1 MSTPNSIVPAVDPNS
16 IQFSGQVS
24 LDGKR
29 NVPTLGTL
37 TTIVEH
43 EVATMIVNK
52 QSFTSYGVTL
62 ALRNQYPMLEIEHL
76 RTDGTDGRPAT
87 VGIKTV
93 QELVHDLM
101 PNLMTRYNIPYIVED
116 HLWGRNGIDDQN
128 GKSALTYV
136 PYNALAHGAQTVQNP
151 VPDVVVGLDDT
162 APKPDVQIGAVVTS
176 AGVTIFVHNND
187 PKLPKPKHVAQID
200 WPTDLHDM
208 FKLPATTD
216 DETVIE

>member
-1 MSTPNSIVPAVDPNS
+1 MSTAIVPAVDPNA
-16 IQFSGQVS
+16 IQYSGQTS

-29 NVPTLGTL
+29 QVPTLGTL

-43 EVATMIVNK
+43 EVATLIVAR

-62 ALRNQYPMLEIEHL
+62 SLRSQYPMLEIEHL

-87 VGIKTV
+87 IGVMTV

-101 PNLMTRYNIPYIVED
+101 PNLMARYAIPYIAED
-116 HLWGRNGIDDQN
+116 HLWGRNGIDDPN

-136 PYNALAHGAQTVQNP
+136 PYNALTHGAQTVQSP
-151 VPDVVVGLDDT
+151 VPDVVVSTDNTLVQ
-162 APKPDVQIGAVVTS
+162 PDNTQIGAVITN

-187 PKLPKPKHVAQID
+187 PKLPKPKHVQQID
-200 WPTDLHDM
+200 WPTDLRSM
-208 FKLPATTD
+208 FQIPANTG